1 MKDSKPIEMISEG
14 EKALK
19 KAHTSVMAVAVL
31 IAMGT
36 LTACGGTTNS
46 SSNSGASNAGNS
58 STGAANQT
66 TNSGTS
72 SGTLNIGLQADPP
85 TLDPKLSTALVDRQ
99 LMLNIYDTLV
109 ALQANGSYGPGL
121 AKSWNTSTDGLTV
134 TLNLQ
139 TGVKFQDGTDF
150 NAAAVK
156 FNLNRYMQSDS
167 ARKAQLSD
175 ITSIDTPDQ
184 NTVVLHLKKPF
195 SPLIG
200 ILSGRSGMMVS
211 PTAVQKEG
219 ANYPNQPVGTGPYKF
234 KERVKGDHLTLV
246 ANDNYWKG
254 APSIQTVVYKIF
266 TDPNV
271 ELTNLE
277 SGAVQLIDS
286 VPASQLSA
294 VKANSNYVVSN
305 TAGLGYQG
313 FYLNTSQPPFNNQY
327 LREAVDA
334 AINRQAIVDV
344 VFKGEAS
351 PGWSPFSPA
360 SPVYDAKEGTP
371 PAPNDA
377 MVKKYLQEGNKPNGF
392 SFTFQTATSPISAQ
406 VAQLIQGM
414 LAKDGIQMKIQQLE
428 FGTLLSNNSNH
439 NFQASALGWSGR
451 VDPDQDSY
459 NFWHTGAPD
468 NGSNFSDPIVDK
480 ALEQART
487 VSNMSQR
494 KQYYNQFMDEM
505 HKQDPYIFLYY
516 PNNVYAYSTSL
527 QGFQAYPDGV
537 FRLRELSLK

>member
-1 MKDSKPIEMISEG
+1 MKHVRS
-14 EKALK
+14 
-19 KAHTSVMAVAVL
+19 TVMAAAVL

-36 LTACGGTTNS
+36 LTACGGST
-46 SSNSGASNAGNS
+46 SNSGNGSGSGGSGNS
-58 STGAANQT
+58 NTSTNTGT
-66 TNSGTS
+66 TTTS
-72 SGTLNIGLQADPP
+72 SSSTLNIGLQADPP
-85 TLDPKLSTALVDRQ
+85 TLDPMLSTALVDRQ
-99 LMLNIYDTLV
+99 IMLNIYDTLV
-109 ALQANGSYGPGL
+109 GLKADGSYGPGL
-121 AKSWNTSTDGLTV
+121 AKTWTVSPDGLTV

-156 FNLNRYMQSDS
+156 FNLNRYMQADS

-175 ITSIDTPDQ
+175 ITSIDTPDS

-211 PTAVQKEG
+211 PAAVQKYG
-219 ANYPNQPVGTGPYKF
+219 ASYATHPVGTGAYVF
-234 KERVKGDHLTLV
+234 KDRVKGDHITLV
-246 ANDNYWKG
+246 ANPNYWQG
-254 APSIQTVVYKIF
+254 APSIQTVVYHVF

-271 ELTNLE
+271 ELTNFE
-277 SGAVQLIDS
+277 SGALQLIDQ
-286 VPASQLSA
+286 VPASQLAS

-313 FYLNTSQPPFNNQY
+313 FYLNTSQAPFNNQY

-334 AINRQAIVDV
+334 AINRQSLVDV

-360 SPVYDAKEGTP
+360 SPVWDAKEGTP

-377 MVKKYLQEGNKPNGF
+377 LVKKYLSEGGKPSGF
-392 SFTFQTATSPISAQ
+392 SFTFQTATGSVSAQ

-414 LAKDGIQMKIQQLE
+414 LAKDGIQMQIQQLE
-428 FGTLLSNNSNH
+428 FGTLLSNNTGH

-459 NFWHTGAPD
+459 NFWYTGAPD
-468 NGSNFSDPIVDK
+468 NGSNFSDPIVDH
-480 ALEQART
+480 LLNQARQ
-487 VSNMSQR
+487 VSSMSQR
-494 KQYYNQFMDEM
+494 KQIYSQFMDEM

-516 PNNVYAYSTSL
+516 PNNVYAYTTNL

>member
-1 MKDSKPIEMISEG
+1 MIAEG
-14 EKALK
+14 EKGLKTALK
-19 KAHTSVMAVAVL
+19 RARTSVMAAAVL
-31 IAMGT
+31 IAMGA
-36 LTACGGTTNS
+36 LTACGGATS
-46 SSNSGASNAGNS
+46 SSNNSSGGTTGNSGA
-58 STGAANQT
+58 TNQT
-66 TNSGTS
+66 TSSTS
-72 SGTLNIGLQADPP
+72 SSSTLNIGLQADPP
-85 TLDPKLSTALVDRQ
+85 TLDPMLSTALVDRQ
-99 LMLNIYDTLV
+99 IMLNIYDTLV
-109 ALQANGSYGPGL
+109 ALQPNGSYGPGL
-121 AKSWNTSTDGLTV
+121 AKKWNVSSNGLTV
-134 TLNLQ
+134 TLDLQ

-156 FNLNRYMQSDS
+156 FNLKRYMQPDS

-175 ITSIDTPDQ
+175 ITSIDTPDS

-219 ANYPNQPVGTGPYKF
+219 ANYANQPVGTGPYKF
-234 KERVKGDHLTLV
+234 KDRVKGDHLTLV
-246 ANDNYWKG
+246 ANDNYWQG
-254 APSIQTVVYKIF
+254 APSIQKVVYKIF

-286 VPASQLSA
+286 VPASQLSSI
-294 VKANSNYVVSN
+294 KANSNYVVSN

-313 FYLNTSQPPFNNQY
+313 FYLNTSQAPFNNQY

-334 AINRQAIVDV
+334 AINRQAIVNV

-360 SPVYDAKEGTP
+360 SPVYDPKVDTP
-371 PAPNDA
+371 PAPNNA
-377 MVKKYLQEGNKPNGF
+377 LVKKYLQEGGHPTGF
-392 SFTFQTATSPISAQ
+392 SFTFQTASDPISGQ

-414 LAKDGIQMKIQQLE
+414 LAQDGIQMKIQQLE
-428 FGTLLSNNSNH
+428 FGTLLSNNTDH

-468 NGSNFSDPIVDK
+468 NGSNFSDPVVDN
-480 ALEQART
+480 LLQQART
-487 VSNMSQR
+487 VSSMSQR
-494 KQYYNQFMDEM
+494 KQLYDQFMVEM

-516 PNNVYAYSTSL
+516 PNNVYAYSKNL

-537 FRLRELSLK
+537 FRLRELSLS